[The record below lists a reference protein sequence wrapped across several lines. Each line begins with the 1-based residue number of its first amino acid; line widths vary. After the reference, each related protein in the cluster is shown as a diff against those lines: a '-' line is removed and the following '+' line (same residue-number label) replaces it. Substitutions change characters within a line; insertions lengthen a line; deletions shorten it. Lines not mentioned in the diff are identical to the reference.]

1 MNGMLEVVWFVTKL
15 LVEDSMVEVDRLL
28 EEELVMLMEVIVIA
42 MLVLID
48 AEVVSDS
55 IMLLKE
61 LHLKECL
68 SDNQPMLL

>member
-1 MNGMLEVVWFVTKL
+1 
-15 LVEDSMVEVDRLL
+15 MVEVDRLL

>member
-1 MNGMLEVVWFVTKL
+1 ME
-15 LVEDSMVEVDRLL
+15 EDSLVEVDRLL
-28 EEELVMLMEVIVIA
+28 EEELVMQMVIVMA

-48 AEVVSDS
+48 AEVVSVP